1 MANGMQALFG
11 VRSFKDR
18 EGADRAIWTRIGT
31 AFPCKDGSWNLVFDY
46 LPNQAGTTVN
56 MRPLQ
61 GSEGGGGGR
70 EAAPSEGAGSE

>member
-11 VRSFKDR
+11 VRRFKGR

-46 LPNQAGTTVN
+46 LPSHAGTTVN

-61 GSEGGGGGR
+61 ASEAGGGR
-70 EAAPSEGAGSE
+70 EAAPSEDVRPA